1 MVNLVL
7 HQTFTSHVRLVKHS
21 SAMFAL
27 SLTYIVYDGKWEIS
41 NFYTSHTEIILTK
54 TGVVVIQPTF
64 AYSKSTIETL
74 EKGVKYV
81 QSLAHIESNSA
92 NKSQPLFRLD
102 LKLIV

>member
-1 MVNLVL
+1 MM
-7 HQTFTSHVRLVKHS
+7 QSGRLVIFTH
-21 SAMFAL
+21 
-27 SLTYIVYDGKWEIS
+27 LTLKLY
-41 NFYTSHTEIILTK
+41 LTK

-81 QSLAHIESNSA
+81 QSLAYIESNSA